1 MAKRRHGSAVQDS
14 GENPK
19 CRSGSQGPERSRGDP
34 EGGGQIP
41 VMHPA
46 NMAWFGDFLCQKRR
60 CSIFPKVRYL
70 RLASV
75 GEDFLIFWNS
85 LGCGPAQNWSFK
97 YEHWRH
103 VEFILVY
110 ESTGDDSSCWES
122 CSFKIPQPPHATRQ
136 KNVDTVQDLVQRLI
150 CFVCRMVFIVFHCS
164 SRFVSCFSQCFGS
177 ELAASQLTDL
187 GIPRSPDYVL
197 AVPWWNRCIVTRVWV
212 SVVAV
217 CFGHC
222 TALFPCSSKIANYCE
237 LCTRSIGV
245 SAFSSFERCVI
256 VIYCNDLTGSY
267 WSTPRIGGFLVLKM
281 TSHIQISP
289 SPWIFVRPLVH
300 HRSRFGEF
308 FGRPQMTC

>member
-1 MAKRRHGSAVQDS
+1 MGFKDFLGILQWKKAETNHFTEDLGDTSHKIGYTDLSWLVQDWVYPKIAKWCTVPTKN
-14 GENPK
+14 GGIPPKTLENQVDSVRMWTKNIPQLLF
-19 CRSGSQGPERSRGDP
+19 CLQTVHTGIPWIPSFHGQAQAWVRSSRFWWESKMPVRVPGSQGPERSRGDP

-136 KNVDTVQDLVQRLI
+136 KK
-150 CFVCRMVFIVFHCS
+150 CRHG
-164 SRFVSCFSQCFGS
+164 SRF
-177 ELAASQLTDL
+177 
-187 GIPRSPDYVL
+187 
-197 AVPWWNRCIVTRVWV
+197 
-212 SVVAV
+212 
-217 CFGHC
+217 
-222 TALFPCSSKIANYCE
+222 SSKVDL
-237 LCTRSIGV
+237 LCLSNGFHG
-245 SAFSSFERCVI
+245 FS
-256 VIYCNDLTGSY
+256 L
-267 WSTPRIGGFLVLKM
+267 FL
-281 TSHIQISP
+281 
-289 SPWIFVRPLVH
+289 
-300 HRSRFGEF
+300 
-308 FGRPQMTC
+308 

>member
-1 MAKRRHGSAVQDS
+1 MSCS
-14 GENPK
+14 G
-19 CRSGSQGPERSRGDP
+19 
-34 EGGGQIP
+34 
-41 VMHPA
+41 
-46 NMAWFGDFLCQKRR
+46 WFV
-60 CSIFPKVRYL
+60 SIATYL

-110 ESTGDDSSCWES
+110 ESTGDDEVAAGNHAASKFYNLHMRQGE
-122 CSFKIPQPPHATRQ
+122 KI
-136 KNVDTVQDLVQRLI
+136 VDTVLDLVQRLI

-164 SRFVSCFSQCFGS
+164 SRCVSCFSQCFGS

-197 AVPWWNRCIVTRVWV
+197 AVPWWNRCIMPRVWV

-222 TALFPCSSKIANYCE
+222 TAVFPCSSKIANCE
-237 LCTRSIGV
+237 LCRRSTGV

-256 VIYCNDLTGSY
+256 VMILLVNGQPQELDV
-267 WSTPRIGGFLVLKM
+267 FL
-281 TSHIQISP
+281 
-289 SPWIFVRPLVH
+289 
-300 HRSRFGEF
+300 
-308 FGRPQMTC
+308 C